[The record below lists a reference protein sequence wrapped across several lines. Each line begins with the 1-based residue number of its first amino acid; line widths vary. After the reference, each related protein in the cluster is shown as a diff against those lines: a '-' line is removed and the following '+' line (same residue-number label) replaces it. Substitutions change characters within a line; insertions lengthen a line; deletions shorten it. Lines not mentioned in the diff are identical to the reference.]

1 MANAKK
7 CDICGRYYDKNTK
20 YTSSG
25 RLAGSIISGI
35 ATTNRIYEKD
45 KCYDLCDKCL
55 TELFEFLE
63 NKR

>member
-7 CDICGRYYDKNTK
+7 CDRCKNYYDENTK
-20 YTSSG
+20 YKTKG
-25 RLAGSIISGI
+25 RLIGSIISGV

-55 TELFEFLE
+55 TELFDFLE